1 LKPEFSMRSSQVI
14 ARSLKITRTTHS
26 LVAAITAA
34 VALNSMVA
42 IQYLGVS
49 GQAALLVAVFV
60 SLGVGSLAVSKD
72 VYSRSIQTVA
82 NLRSIGATT
91 GSISSALASAM
102 IVYGLAGAVIGVA
115 AGSALGFTF
124 GSSGAWSVS
133 LLSEAIGV
141 IAASSGAIAA
151 GFYIGART
159 TWRS

>member
-1 LKPEFSMRSSQVI
+1 MKPEFSLRSSQVI

-42 IQYLGVS
+42 IQYLGLS

-102 IVYGLAGAVIGVA
+102 IVYGMVGAVIGVA
-115 AGSALGFTF
+115 VGGAMGFALG
-124 GSSGAWSVS
+124 GGVSGGASI
-133 LLSEAIGV
+133 LSEAIGV
-141 IAASSGAIAA
+141 IAVSSGAIAA